1 MEKAVM
7 SRATRKLQQRCQAL
21 GDQAKG
27 LVTRGQHDEALA
39 RLGEALDIA
48 GGLAEANPAD
58 ARPQQMRA
66 VILRELSDLH
76 RATGNVEQ
84 ALGVLAE
91 RMRVCRELASRHGLD
106 TRREQA
112 EIEARE
118 GVLMARQESGASAVC
133 HLENALDAYLR
144 LLGENELD
152 KGDELTP
159 GFCQVLI
166 DHAEVLMRYGD
177 PDLAAGVADGAWRL
191 YIHQHDTPGWDA
203 ALMGKIAKAASA
215 ILARNGR
222 LDDAVS
228 ADACVVLEAREAA
241 QASRSAAD
249 RTRLATALAIQGLH
263 LNATGRQDSLQK
275 AAECLAQSQTLDSA
289 AAVEAI
295 AEWERARSEAPPVTL
310 AAALSTAARMLGRE
324 RVLAGL
330 PEALTSG
337 PGKLTFRVS
346 RLCDLQ
352 HIPVYAVR
360 LASVAVDLL
369 PVAVREGLRIG
380 LEAHYLFAIG
390 WSSNRSGGIRCAS
403 GASRGRASSSS
414 AAGSSPPTRSSHRG
428 FRWLALDLATWN
440 LERIDMLL
448 LSVIGEDHAA
458 SDPAQTPDR
467 AETAQLLRDCLT
479 QHAELL
485 DTDGDHAAQTLRQKA
500 AIIGNRH

>member
-1 MEKAVM
+1 M
-7 SRATRKLQQRCQAL
+7 SRATRKLRQRCQAL
-21 GDQAKG
+21 GDQAKV

-39 RLGEALDIA
+39 SLGEALDIA
-48 GGLAEANPAD
+48 GGLAEADPAA

-66 VILRELSDLH
+66 FILRELSDLH

-91 RMRVCRELASRHGLD
+91 RLRVCRELASRHGLD

-112 EIEARE
+112 EIEAQE
-118 GVLMARQESGASAVC
+118 GVLMARQGSGASAVC
-133 HLENALDAYLR
+133 HLENALGAYML
-144 LLGENELD
+144 LLGEDKPD
-152 KGDELTP
+152 KGRELTS

-166 DHAEVLMRYGD
+166 DQAEVLMRYGD
-177 PDLAAGVADGAWRL
+177 PDLAAGAADGAWRL
-191 YIHQHDTPGWDA
+191 YVNEHDRPDWDA
-203 ALMGKIAKAASA
+203 ALMGKIAKDASG
-215 ILARNGR
+215 ILARTGR

-241 QASRSAAD
+241 QASGSAAD

-263 LNATGRQDSLQK
+263 LNATGQQDSLQK
-275 AAECLAQSQTLDSA
+275 AAECLAQSQRLDSA

-295 AEWERARSEAPPVTL
+295 AEWEQARSEAPPVTL

-337 PGKLTFRVS
+337 PGKLTFRAS
-346 RLCDLQ
+346 RLCDPQL
-352 HIPVYAVR
+352 IPVYAVR
-360 LASVAVDLL
+360 LAGVAVDLL

-380 LEAHYLFAIG
+380 LEAHYLFAAG
-390 WSSNRSGGIRCAS
+390 WSSNPIGQAQVREWGIPWARVILECCRVLATDAEQPSGL
-403 GASRGRASSSS
+403 
-414 AAGSSPPTRSSHRG
+414 P
-428 FRWLALDLATWN
+428 LALDLMTWN

-467 AETAQLLRDCLT
+467 AETAQLLRDCLA

-485 DTDGDHAAQTLRQKA
+485 DTDGDHPAAQTLRQKA